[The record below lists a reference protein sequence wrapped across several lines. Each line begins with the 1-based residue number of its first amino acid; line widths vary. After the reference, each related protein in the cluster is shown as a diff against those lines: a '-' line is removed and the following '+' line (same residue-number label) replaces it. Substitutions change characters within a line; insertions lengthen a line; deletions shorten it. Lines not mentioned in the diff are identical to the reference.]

1 METLSNI
8 CLSKALDSV
17 DRLPSDVMTLMRSIM
32 RFFSLRQT
40 SRAVLLSMSASL
52 ALTLSAQAATVEPAA
67 AKAATTAD
75 QSSVN
80 RLTPANSTDG
90 IIALVNEN
98 AILKS
103 ELVDAITQTQAR
115 AQAAGEPIANSPQ
128 LQSEVL
134 NSLILRE
141 LQLSMVKRVGL
152 NPDEAAINQR
162 LAQIAQ
168 SQGLDSLAAL
178 QQRLDAAQ
186 PGSYATLRGQLI
198 EDAAIQ
204 SLQQRQI
211 SSRVRI
217 SEQDIDAFLA
227 SPEAKRLNQSEYQ
240 TIHVRV
246 PYIDDYSRLSEAQRA
261 EALKVAEALRTRL
274 LVPNVDVAEAVAASQ
289 GNYPIPLQGGDM
301 GFHKSAAL
309 PTELSSEITKLDVGA
324 VSEPLVTP
332 EGIDIIKLADKKDSD
347 KMLIPQWHTR
357 HILVKV
363 DELQTDALAE
373 QKIND
378 LYAQL
383 RNGADFNS
391 LASTYSDDPG
401 SAGRG
406 GDLDW
411 VSEQDMIAPFE
422 ATMKNTAVGDYSA
435 PFKTQFG
442 WHILKIEGK
451 RQQDVSTEYRR
462 NMARQ
467 ALYQRLAPQ
476 AKEDWLQELR
486 AGAYIQVLG

>member
-1 METLSNI
+1 
-8 CLSKALDSV
+8 
-17 DRLPSDVMTLMRSIM
+17 M

-40 SRAVLLSMSASL
+40 SRAVLLAMSASL
-52 ALTLSAQAATVEPAA
+52 ALTLSAQAATVKP
-67 AKAATTAD
+67 AKAQAPQANAVTA
-75 QSSVN
+75 QNNVN

-103 ELVDAITQTQAR
+103 DLIDAITQAQAR
-115 AQAAGEPIANSPQ
+115 AQAAGEPIANSAQ

-134 NSLILRE
+134 NALILRE

-162 LAQIAQ
+162 LGQIAQ
-168 SQGLDSLAAL
+168 AEGLTSISAL
-178 QQRLDAAQ
+178 QQRLDAAK
-186 PGSYATLRGQLI
+186 PGSYAALRAQLI

-204 SLQQRQI
+204 ALQQRQI
-211 SSRVRI
+211 GNRVRI

-246 PYIDDYSRLSEAQRA
+246 PYMDDYSRLSEDQRN

-274 LVPNVDVAEAVAASQ
+274 LAPNVDVAEAVAASQ

-301 GFHKSAAL
+301 GFHKAASL
-309 PTELSSEITKLDVGA
+309 PTELSSEITKLEVGA
-324 VSEPLVTP
+324 VSAPLITP
-332 EGIDIIKLADKKDSD
+332 EGIDIIKLADKKASD
-347 KMLIPQWHTR
+347 TMLIPQWRTR

-378 LYAQL
+378 LYEQL
-383 RNGADFNS
+383 RSGADFAG

-411 VSEQDMIAPFE
+411 VSEEDMIGPFE
-422 ATMKNTAVGDYSA
+422 AMMKNTAVGDYSA

-451 RQQDVSTEYRR
+451 RQQDVSDQYRR

>member
-1 METLSNI
+1 
-8 CLSKALDSV
+8 
-17 DRLPSDVMTLMRSIM
+17 M

-40 SRAVLLSMSASL
+40 SRAVLLSMAGL
-52 ALTLSAQAATVEPAA
+52 TLTLSANAATVKPAA
-67 AKAATTAD
+67 AQASAA
-75 QSSVN
+75 QSSVD

-103 ELVDAITQTQAR
+103 ELVDAIEQTQAR
-115 AQAAGEPIANSPQ
+115 AKAAGEPIANSAQ

-134 NSLILRE
+134 NALILRE
-141 LQLSMVKRVGL
+141 LQLSMVKRAGL
-152 NPDEAAINQR
+152 SADEAEINQR
-162 LAQIAQ
+162 LGQIAQ
-168 SQGLDSLAAL
+168 AEGLNSIAAL

-186 PGSYATLRGQLI
+186 PGSYANLRAKLI
-198 EDAAIQ
+198 EEASIQ
-204 SLQQRQI
+204 ALQQRQI
-211 SSRVRI
+211 TRRVRI

-246 PYIDDYSRLSEAQRA
+246 PYIDDYSRLSAAQRE
-261 EALKVAEALRTRL
+261 EALKVAQALRTRL
-274 LVPNVDVAEAVAASQ
+274 LEPNVNVAEAVAASQ
-289 GNYPIPLQGGDM
+289 GSYPIPLQGGDM
-301 GFHKSAAL
+301 GFHKAASL
-309 PTELSSEITKLDVGA
+309 PTELSSKITKLDVGT
-324 VSEPLVTP
+324 VSEPLLTP
-332 EGIDIIKLADKKDSD
+332 EGIDIIKLADKKASD
-347 KMLIPQWHTR
+347 TMLIPQWHTR

-363 DELQTDALAE
+363 DDLQTDALAE

-378 LYAQL
+378 LYEQL
-383 RNGADFNS
+383 RGGADFAS

-411 VSEQDMIAPFE
+411 VSEEDMVGPFE

-435 PFKTQFG
+435 PFKTKFG
-442 WHILKIEGK
+442 WHILKVDGK
-451 RQQDVSTEYRR
+451 RDQDISEQYRR

-476 AKEDWLQELR
+476 AQEDWLQELR
-486 AGAYIQVLG
+486 AGAYIQILG

>member
-1 METLSNI
+1 MKIIAQT
-8 CLSKALDSV
+8 
-17 DRLPSDVMTLMRSIM
+17 PSDAMTLMRSIM

-40 SRAVLLSMSASL
+40 SRAVLISMGMSAGILISF
-52 ALTLSAQAATVEPAA
+52 SSQAATVKPANA
-67 AKAATTAD
+67 QPNVATAS
-75 QSSVN
+75 QN
-80 RLTPANSTDG
+80 NNARLTPANSTDG
-90 IIALVNEN
+90 IIALVNDN

-103 ELVDAITQTQAR
+103 DLVDAIAQTQAR
-115 AQAAGEPIANSPQ
+115 AQAAGEPIANSAQ

-134 NSLILRE
+134 NALILRE
-141 LQLSMVKRVGL
+141 LQLSLINRVGL
-152 NPDEAAINQR
+152 KADEAAINQR

-168 SQGLDSLAAL
+168 SEGLGSISAL
-178 QQRLDAAQ
+178 QQRLDANQA
-186 PGSYATLRGQLI
+186 GSYAALRSQLI

-211 SSRVRI
+211 TSRVRI
-217 SEQDIDAFLA
+217 SEQDIDAFLN

-246 PYIDDYSRLSEAQRA
+246 PYIDDYSRLSEAQRS
-261 EALKVAEALRTRL
+261 EALKVAQVLRTRL
-274 LVPNVDVAEAVAASQ
+274 QAPNVDVEAAVAAAQ
-289 GNYPIPLQGGDM
+289 GSYPIPLQGGDM
-301 GFHKSAAL
+301 GFHKAAAL
-309 PTELSSEITKLDVGA
+309 PIELSSEITKLEVGA
-324 VSEPLVTP
+324 VSAPLVTP
-332 EGIDIIKLADKKDSD
+332 EGIDIIKLANKKASD
-347 KMLIPQWHTR
+347 TMIVPQWHAR

-378 LYAQL
+378 LYDQL
-383 RNGADFNS
+383 RKGADFAD

-411 VSEQDMIAPFE
+411 VSEEDMVGPFE
-422 ATMKNTAVGDYSA
+422 AVMKNTAVGDYSA

-442 WHILKIEGK
+442 WHILKVEGK
-451 RQQDVSTEYRR
+451 RQQDVSEQYRR

-476 AKEDWLQELR
+476 AQEDWLQELR
-486 AGAYIQVLG
+486 AGAYIQVLN

>member
-1 METLSNI
+1 
-8 CLSKALDSV
+8 
-17 DRLPSDVMTLMRSIM
+17 M

-40 SRAVLLSMSASL
+40 SQAVVLSMGL
-52 ALTLSAQAATVEPAA
+52 MTALTLSVSAQAATVNA
-67 AKAATTAD
+67 AKAQATTT
-75 QSSVN
+75 QKNSVA

-103 ELVDAITQTQAR
+103 DLVAAIAQTQAR
-115 AQAAGEPIANSPQ
+115 AKAAGEPIANSAQ

-134 NSLILRE
+134 NALILRE
-141 LQLSMVKRVGL
+141 LQLSLIKRVGL
-152 NPDEAAINQR
+152 NPDEAAINKR
-162 LAQIAQ
+162 LEQIAKAE
-168 SQGLDSLAAL
+168 GLSSISAL
-178 QQRLDAAQ
+178 QQRLDSAQ
-186 PGSYATLRGQLI
+186 SGSYATLRAQLI
-198 EDAAIQ
+198 EDTAIQ
-204 SLQQRQI
+204 ALQQRQI
-211 SSRVRI
+211 TNRVRI

-240 TIHVRV
+240 TVHVRV
-246 PYIDDYSRLSEAQRA
+246 PYIDDYSRLSEAQRND
-261 EALKVAEALRTRL
+261 ALKVAQNLRTRL
-274 LVPNVDVAEAVAASQ
+274 LVPNVDVAEAIVASQ

-301 GFHKSAAL
+301 GFHKAAAL
-309 PTELSSEITKLDVGA
+309 PTELSSEITKLEIGA
-324 VSEPLVTP
+324 VSAPLITP
-332 EGIDIIKLADKKDSD
+332 EGIDIIKLANKKASD
-347 KMLIPQWHTR
+347 TMLVPQWNTS

-378 LYAQL
+378 LYSQL
-383 RNGADFNS
+383 RNGADFAS

-411 VSEQDMIAPFE
+411 VGEDQMIGPFE
-422 ATMKNTAVGDYSA
+422 TMMKNTAVGDYSA

-442 WHILKIEGK
+442 WHILKVEGK
-451 RQQDVSTEYRR
+451 RQQDVSDEYRR
-462 NMARQ
+462 TMARQ

>member
-1 METLSNI
+1 
-8 CLSKALDSV
+8 
-17 DRLPSDVMTLMRSIM
+17 M

-52 ALTLSAQAATVEPAA
+52 ALTLSAQAATVKP
-67 AKAATTAD
+67 AKAQAPQANAVTA
-75 QSSVN
+75 QNNVN

-103 ELVDAITQTQAR
+103 DLIDAITQAQAR
-115 AQAAGEPIANSPQ
+115 AQAAGEPIANSAQ

-134 NSLILRE
+134 NALILRE

-162 LAQIAQ
+162 LSQIAQ
-168 SQGLDSLAAL
+168 AEGLTSISAL
-178 QQRLDAAQ
+178 QQRLDAAK
-186 PGSYATLRGQLI
+186 PGSYAALRAQLI

-204 SLQQRQI
+204 ALQQRQI
-211 SSRVRI
+211 GNRVRI

-246 PYIDDYSRLSEAQRA
+246 PYMDDYSRLSEAQRN

-274 LVPNVDVAEAVAASQ
+274 LAPNVDVAEAVAASQ

-301 GFHKSAAL
+301 GFHKAASL
-309 PTELSSEITKLDVGA
+309 PTELSSEITKLEIGA
-324 VSEPLVTP
+324 VSAPLITP
-332 EGIDIIKLADKKDSD
+332 EGIDIIKLADKKASD
-347 KMLIPQWHTR
+347 TMLIPQWRTR

-378 LYAQL
+378 LYEQL
-383 RNGADFNS
+383 RSGADFAG

-411 VSEQDMIAPFE
+411 VSEEDMIGPFE
-422 ATMKNTAVGDYSA
+422 AMMKNTAVGDYSA

-451 RQQDVSTEYRR
+451 RQQDVSDQYRR

>member
-1 METLSNI
+1 
-8 CLSKALDSV
+8 
-17 DRLPSDVMTLMRSIM
+17 M

-52 ALTLSAQAATVEPAA
+52 ALTLSAQAATVKPAKSQTPQA
-67 AKAATTAD
+67 NAVTA
-75 QSSVN
+75 QNNVN

-103 ELVDAITQTQAR
+103 NLIDAITQAQAR
-115 AQAAGEPIANSPQ
+115 AQAAGEPIANSAQ

-134 NSLILRE
+134 NALILRE

-162 LAQIAQ
+162 LSQIAQ
-168 SQGLDSLAAL
+168 AEGLTSISAL
-178 QQRLDAAQ
+178 QQRLDAAK
-186 PGSYATLRGQLI
+186 PGSYAALRAQLI

-204 SLQQRQI
+204 ALQQRQI
-211 SSRVRI
+211 GNRVRI

-246 PYIDDYSRLSEAQRA
+246 PYMDDYSRLSEAQRN

-274 LVPNVDVAEAVAASQ
+274 LAPNVDVAEAVAASQ

-301 GFHKSAAL
+301 GFHKAASL
-309 PTELSSEITKLDVGA
+309 PTELSSEITKLEVGA
-324 VSEPLVTP
+324 VSAPLITP
-332 EGIDIIKLADKKDSD
+332 EGIDIIKLADKKASD
-347 KMLIPQWHTR
+347 TMLIPQWRTR

-378 LYAQL
+378 LYEQL
-383 RNGADFNS
+383 RSGADFAG

-411 VSEQDMIAPFE
+411 VSEEDMIGPFE
-422 ATMKNTAVGDYSA
+422 AMMKNTAVGDYSA

-451 RQQDVSTEYRR
+451 RQQDVSDQYRR

>member
-1 METLSNI
+1 
-8 CLSKALDSV
+8 
-17 DRLPSDVMTLMRSIM
+17 M

-40 SRAVLLSMSASL
+40 SQAVFLSMGL
-52 ALTLSAQAATVEPAA
+52 MTALGMSVSAQAATVNS
-67 AKAATTAD
+67 AKAQATTTQKNNVA
-75 QSSVN
+75 

-103 ELVDAITQTQAR
+103 DLIAAIAQTQAR
-115 AQAAGEPIANSPQ
+115 AKAAGEPIANSAQ

-134 NSLILRE
+134 NALILRE
-141 LQLSMVKRVGL
+141 LQLSLIKRVGL
-152 NPDEAAINQR
+152 NPDEASINKR
-162 LAQIAQ
+162 LEQIAKAE
-168 SQGLDSLAAL
+168 GLNSIAAL
-178 QQRLDAAQ
+178 QQRLDSAQ
-186 PGSYATLRGQLI
+186 SGSYATLRAQLI
-198 EDAAIQ
+198 EDTAIQ
-204 SLQQRQI
+204 ALQQRQI
-211 SSRVRI
+211 TNRVRI

-240 TIHVRV
+240 TVHVRV
-246 PYIDDYSRLSEAQRA
+246 PYIDDYSRLSEAQRND
-261 EALKVAEALRTRL
+261 ALKVAQNLRTRL
-274 LVPNVDVAEAVAASQ
+274 LVPNVDVAEAIAASQ

-301 GFHKSAAL
+301 GFHKAAAL
-309 PTELSSEITKLDVGA
+309 PTELSSEITKLEVGA
-324 VSEPLVTP
+324 VSAPLITP
-332 EGIDIIKLADKKDSD
+332 EGIDIIKLANKKASD
-347 KMLIPQWHTR
+347 TMLVPQWNTS

-378 LYAQL
+378 LYSQL
-383 RNGADFNS
+383 RNGADFAS

-411 VSEQDMIAPFE
+411 VGEDQMIGPFE
-422 ATMKNTAVGDYSA
+422 TMMKNTAVGDYSA

-442 WHILKIEGK
+442 WHILKVEGK
-451 RQQDVSTEYRR
+451 RQQDVSDEYRR
-462 NMARQ
+462 IMARQ

>member
-1 METLSNI
+1 
-8 CLSKALDSV
+8 
-17 DRLPSDVMTLMRSIM
+17 M

-40 SRAVLLSMSASL
+40 SQAVFLSMGL
-52 ALTLSAQAATVEPAA
+52 MTALGMSVSAQAATVNS
-67 AKAATTAD
+67 AKAQATTTQKNNVA
-75 QSSVN
+75 

-103 ELVDAITQTQAR
+103 DLIAAIAQTQAR
-115 AQAAGEPIANSPQ
+115 AKAAGEPIANSAQ

-134 NSLILRE
+134 NALILRE
-141 LQLSMVKRVGL
+141 LQLSLIKRVGL
-152 NPDEAAINQR
+152 NPDEASINKR
-162 LAQIAQ
+162 LEQIAKAE
-168 SQGLDSLAAL
+168 GLNSIAAL
-178 QQRLDAAQ
+178 QQRLDSA
-186 PGSYATLRGQLI
+186 PSGSYATLRAQLI

-204 SLQQRQI
+204 ALQQRQI
-211 SSRVRI
+211 TNRVRI

-240 TIHVRV
+240 TVHVRV
-246 PYIDDYSRLSEAQRA
+246 PYMDDYSRLSEAQRND
-261 EALKVAEALRTRL
+261 ALKVAQKLRTRL
-274 LVPNVDVAEAVAASQ
+274 LVPNVNVAEAIAASQ
-289 GNYPIPLQGGDM
+289 GSYPIPLQGGDM
-301 GFHKSAAL
+301 GFHKAAAL
-309 PTELSSEITKLDVGA
+309 PTELSSEITKLEVGA
-324 VSEPLVTP
+324 VSAPLVTP
-332 EGIDIIKLADKKDSD
+332 EGIDIIKLANKKANDT
-347 KMLIPQWHTR
+347 MLVPQWNTR

-378 LYAQL
+378 LYSQL
-383 RNGADFNS
+383 RNGAAFDS

-411 VSEQDMIAPFE
+411 VGEDQMIAPFE
-422 ATMKNTAVGDYSA
+422 AMMKNTAVGDYSA

-442 WHILKIEGK
+442 WHILKVEGK
-451 RQQDVSTEYRR
+451 RQQDVSDEYRR
-462 NMARQ
+462 TMARQ

>member
-1 METLSNI
+1 
-8 CLSKALDSV
+8 
-17 DRLPSDVMTLMRSIM
+17 M

-40 SRAVLLSMSASL
+40 SQAVVLSMGL
-52 ALTLSAQAATVEPAA
+52 MTALTLSVSAQAATVNA
-67 AKAATTAD
+67 AKAQATTT
-75 QSSVN
+75 QKNSVA

-103 ELVDAITQTQAR
+103 DLIAAIAQTQAR
-115 AQAAGEPIANSPQ
+115 AKAAGEPIANSAQ

-134 NSLILRE
+134 NALILRE
-141 LQLSMVKRVGL
+141 LQLSLIKRVGL
-152 NPDEAAINQR
+152 NPDEAAINKR
-162 LAQIAQ
+162 LEQIAKAE
-168 SQGLDSLAAL
+168 GLSSIAAL
-178 QQRLDAAQ
+178 QQRLDSAQ
-186 PGSYATLRGQLI
+186 SGSYATLRAQLI
-198 EDAAIQ
+198 EDTAIQ
-204 SLQQRQI
+204 ALQQRQI
-211 SSRVRI
+211 TNRVRI

-240 TIHVRV
+240 TVHVRV
-246 PYIDDYSRLSEAQRA
+246 PYIDDYSRLSEAQRND
-261 EALKVAEALRTRL
+261 ALKVAQNLRTRL
-274 LVPNVDVAEAVAASQ
+274 LVPNVDVAEAIVASQ

-301 GFHKSAAL
+301 GFHKAAAL
-309 PTELSSEITKLDVGA
+309 PTELSSEITKLEIGA
-324 VSEPLVTP
+324 VSAPLITP
-332 EGIDIIKLADKKDSD
+332 EGIDIIKLANKKASD
-347 KMLIPQWHTR
+347 TMLVPQWNTS

-378 LYAQL
+378 LYSQL
-383 RNGADFNS
+383 RNGADFAS

-411 VSEQDMIAPFE
+411 VGEDQMIGPFE
-422 ATMKNTAVGDYSA
+422 TMMKNTAVGDYSA

-442 WHILKIEGK
+442 WHILKVEGK
-451 RQQDVSTEYRR
+451 RQQDVSDEYRR
-462 NMARQ
+462 TMARQ

>member
-1 METLSNI
+1 
-8 CLSKALDSV
+8 
-17 DRLPSDVMTLMRSIM
+17 M

-40 SRAVLLSMSASL
+40 SQAVVLSMGL
-52 ALTLSAQAATVEPAA
+52 MTALTVSVSAQAATVNA
-67 AKAATTAD
+67 AKAQATTT
-75 QSSVN
+75 QKNSVA

-103 ELVDAITQTQAR
+103 DLVAAIAQTQAR
-115 AQAAGEPIANSPQ
+115 AKAAGEPIANSAQ

-134 NSLILRE
+134 NALILRE
-141 LQLSMVKRVGL
+141 LQLSLIKRVGL
-152 NPDEAAINQR
+152 NPDEAAINKR
-162 LAQIAQ
+162 LEQIAKAE
-168 SQGLDSLAAL
+168 GLSSIAAL
-178 QQRLDAAQ
+178 QQRLDSAQ
-186 PGSYATLRGQLI
+186 SGSYATLRAQLI
-198 EDAAIQ
+198 EDTAIQ
-204 SLQQRQI
+204 ALQQRQI
-211 SSRVRI
+211 TNRVRI

-240 TIHVRV
+240 TVHVRV
-246 PYIDDYSRLSEAQRA
+246 PYIDDYSRLSEAQRND
-261 EALKVAEALRTRL
+261 ALKVAQNLRTRL
-274 LVPNVDVAEAVAASQ
+274 LVPNVDVAEAIVASQ

-301 GFHKSAAL
+301 GFHKAAAL
-309 PTELSSEITKLDVGA
+309 PTELSSEITKLEVGA
-324 VSEPLVTP
+324 VSAPLITP
-332 EGIDIIKLADKKDSD
+332 EGIDIIKLANKKASD
-347 KMLIPQWHTR
+347 TMLVPQWNTS

-378 LYAQL
+378 LYSQL
-383 RNGADFNS
+383 RNGADFAS

-411 VSEQDMIAPFE
+411 VGEDQMIGPFE
-422 ATMKNTAVGDYSA
+422 TMMKNTAVGDYSA

-442 WHILKIEGK
+442 WHILKVEGK
-451 RQQDVSTEYRR
+451 RQQDVSDEYRR
-462 NMARQ
+462 TMARQ

>member
-1 METLSNI
+1 
-8 CLSKALDSV
+8 
-17 DRLPSDVMTLMRSIM
+17 M

-40 SRAVLLSMSASL
+40 SQAVFLSMGL
-52 ALTLSAQAATVEPAA
+52 MTALGMSVSAQAATVNS
-67 AKAATTAD
+67 AKAQATTTQKNNVA
-75 QSSVN
+75 

-90 IIALVNEN
+90 IIALVNDN
-98 AILKS
+98 VILKS
-103 ELVDAITQTQAR
+103 DLIAAIAQTQAR
-115 AQAAGEPIANSPQ
+115 AKAAGEPIANSAQ

-134 NSLILRE
+134 NALILRE
-141 LQLSMVKRVGL
+141 LQLSLIKRVGL
-152 NPDEAAINQR
+152 NPDEASINKR
-162 LAQIAQ
+162 LEQIAKAE
-168 SQGLDSLAAL
+168 GLNSIAAL
-178 QQRLDAAQ
+178 QQRLDSAQ
-186 PGSYATLRGQLI
+186 SGSYATLRAQLI

-204 SLQQRQI
+204 ALQQRQI
-211 SSRVRI
+211 TNRVRI

-240 TIHVRV
+240 TVHVRV
-246 PYIDDYSRLSEAQRA
+246 PYMDDYSRLSEAQRND
-261 EALKVAEALRTRL
+261 ALKVAQKLRTRL
-274 LVPNVDVAEAVAASQ
+274 LVPNVNVAEAIAASQ
-289 GNYPIPLQGGDM
+289 GSYPIPLQGGDM
-301 GFHKSAAL
+301 GFHKAAAL
-309 PTELSSEITKLDVGA
+309 PTELSSEITKLEVGA
-324 VSEPLVTP
+324 VSAPLVTP
-332 EGIDIIKLADKKDSD
+332 EGIDIIKLANKKASD
-347 KMLIPQWHTR
+347 TMLVPQWNTR

-378 LYAQL
+378 LYSQL
-383 RNGADFNS
+383 RNGAAFDS

-411 VSEQDMIAPFE
+411 VGEDQMIAPFE
-422 ATMKNTAVGDYSA
+422 AMMKNTAVGDYSA

-442 WHILKIEGK
+442 WHILKVEGK
-451 RQQDVSTEYRR
+451 RQQDVSDEYRR
-462 NMARQ
+462 TMARQ

>member
-1 METLSNI
+1 
-8 CLSKALDSV
+8 
-17 DRLPSDVMTLMRSIM
+17 M

-40 SRAVLLSMSASL
+40 SRAVLLSMAGL
-52 ALTLSAQAATVEPAA
+52 TLTLSANAATVKPAA
-67 AKAATTAD
+67 AQASASAA
-75 QSSVN
+75 QSSVD

-103 ELVDAITQTQAR
+103 ELVDAIEQTQAR
-115 AQAAGEPIANSPQ
+115 AKAAGEPIANSAQ

-134 NSLILRE
+134 NALILRE
-141 LQLSMVKRVGL
+141 LQLSMVKRAGL
-152 NPDEAAINQR
+152 SADEAEINQR
-162 LAQIAQ
+162 LGQIAQ
-168 SQGLDSLAAL
+168 AEGLNSIAAL

-186 PGSYATLRGQLI
+186 PGSYANLRAKLI
-198 EDAAIQ
+198 EEASIQ
-204 SLQQRQI
+204 ALQQRQI
-211 SSRVRI
+211 TRRVRI

-246 PYIDDYSRLSEAQRA
+246 PYIDDYSRLSAAQRE
-261 EALKVAEALRTRL
+261 EALKVAQALRTRL
-274 LVPNVDVAEAVAASQ
+274 LEPNVNVAEAVAASQ
-289 GNYPIPLQGGDM
+289 GSYPIPLQGGDM
-301 GFHKSAAL
+301 GFHKAASL
-309 PTELSSEITKLDVGA
+309 PTELSSKITKLDVGT
-324 VSEPLVTP
+324 VSEPLLTP
-332 EGIDIIKLADKKDSD
+332 EGIDIIKLADKKASNT
-347 KMLIPQWHTR
+347 MLIPQWHTR

-363 DELQTDALAE
+363 DDLQTDALAE

-378 LYAQL
+378 LYEQL
-383 RNGADFNS
+383 RGGADFAS

-411 VSEQDMIAPFE
+411 VSEEDMVGPFE

-442 WHILKIEGK
+442 WHILKVDGK
-451 RQQDVSTEYRR
+451 RDQDISEQYRR

-476 AKEDWLQELR
+476 AQEDWLQELR
-486 AGAYIQVLG
+486 AGAYIQILG

>member
-1 METLSNI
+1 
-8 CLSKALDSV
+8 
-17 DRLPSDVMTLMRSIM
+17 M

-40 SRAVLLSMSASL
+40 SRAVLLSIGASL
-52 ALTLSAQAATVEPAA
+52 TLTLSAQAATVAPAVA
-67 AKAATTAD
+67 QTSNPAGQNTVD
-75 QSSVN
+75 

-90 IIALVNEN
+90 IVALVNEN

-115 AQAAGEPIANSPQ
+115 ARAAGEPIANSAQ

-134 NSLILRE
+134 NALILRE

-152 NPDEAAINQR
+152 SPDETEINQR

-168 SQGLDSLAAL
+168 SQGLNSISAL
-178 QQRLDAAQ
+178 QQRLDAAR
-186 PGSYATLRGQLI
+186 PGSYAALRAQLI

-204 SLQQRQI
+204 ELQQRQI
-211 SSRVRI
+211 SRRVRI

-240 TIHVRV
+240 TVHVRV
-246 PYIDDYSRLSEAQRA
+246 PYIDDYSRLSAAQRE
-261 EALKVAEALRTRL
+261 EALKVAQDLRTRL
-274 LVPNVDVAEAVAASQ
+274 LEPNVNVSEAVAASQ
-289 GNYPIPLQGGDM
+289 GSYPIPIQGGDM
-301 GFHKSAAL
+301 GFHKAASL
-309 PTELSSEITKLDVGA
+309 PTELSSKITNLDIGA
-324 VSEPLVTP
+324 VSEPLLTP
-332 EGIDIIKLADKKDSD
+332 EGIDIVKLADKKASD
-347 KMLIPQWHTR
+347 TMLIPQWHTR

-378 LYAQL
+378 LYEQL
-383 RNGADFNS
+383 RNGADFAA

-411 VSEQDMIAPFE
+411 VSEEDMVAPFE

-442 WHILKIEGK
+442 WHILKVDGK
-451 RQQDVSTEYRR
+451 RQQDVSEQYRR

-476 AKEDWLQELR
+476 AQEDWLQELR

>member
-1 METLSNI
+1 
-8 CLSKALDSV
+8 
-17 DRLPSDVMTLMRSIM
+17 
-32 RFFSLRQT
+32 
-40 SRAVLLSMSASL
+40 MSASL
-52 ALTLSAQAATVEPAA
+52 ALTLSAQAATINAA
-67 AKAATTAD
+67 VQATPPAD
-75 QSSVN
+75 QSSIN

-103 ELVDAITQTQAR
+103 ELINAIQQTQAR
-115 AQAAGEPIANSPQ
+115 AQAAGEPMANSAQ

-134 NSLILRE
+134 NALILRE

-168 SQGLDSLAAL
+168 TQGLNSISAL

-186 PGSYATLRGQLI
+186 PGSYAALRTQLI

-204 SLQQRQI
+204 ALQQRQI
-211 SSRVRI
+211 SNRVRI

-246 PYIDDYSRLSEAQRA
+246 PYMDDYSRLSDAQRE
-261 EALKVAEALRTRL
+261 EALKVAQALRDRL
-274 LVPNVDVAEAVAASQ
+274 LAPNINVAEAVAASQ
-289 GNYPIPLQGGDM
+289 GSYPIPLQGGDM
-301 GFHKSAAL
+301 GFHKAAAL

-324 VSEPLVTP
+324 VSAPLVTP
-332 EGIDIIKLADKKDSD
+332 EGIDIIKLADKKSSD
-347 KMLIPQWHTR
+347 TMLIPQWHTR

-378 LYAQL
+378 LYEQL
-383 RNGADFNS
+383 RNGADFAG

-411 VSEQDMIAPFE
+411 VSEEDMIGPFE
-422 ATMKNTAVGDYSA
+422 AMMKNTAVGDYSV

-442 WHILKIEGK
+442 WHILKVEGK
-451 RQQDVSTEYRR
+451 RQQDVSDQYRR

-467 ALYQRLAPQ
+467 TLYQRLAPQ

>member
-1 METLSNI
+1 
-8 CLSKALDSV
+8 
-17 DRLPSDVMTLMRSIM
+17 M

-40 SRAVLLSMSASL
+40 SRAVLLSMAGL
-52 ALTLSAQAATVEPAA
+52 TLTLSANAATVKPAA
-67 AKAATTAD
+67 AQASTPAA
-75 QSSVN
+75 QSSID

-90 IIALVNEN
+90 IIALVNDN

-103 ELVDAITQTQAR
+103 ELVDAIEQTQAR
-115 AQAAGEPIANSPQ
+115 AKTAGEPIANSAQ

-134 NSLILRE
+134 NALILRE
-141 LQLSMVKRVGL
+141 LQLSMVKRAGL
-152 NPDEAAINQR
+152 SADEAEINQR
-162 LAQIAQ
+162 LGQIAQ
-168 SQGLDSLAAL
+168 AEGLNSIAAL

-186 PGSYATLRGQLI
+186 PGSYANLRAKLI
-198 EDAAIQ
+198 EEASIQ
-204 SLQQRQI
+204 ALQQRQI
-211 SSRVRI
+211 TRRVRI

-246 PYIDDYSRLSEAQRA
+246 PYIDDYSRLSAAQRE
-261 EALKVAEALRTRL
+261 EALKVAQALRTRL
-274 LVPNVDVAEAVAASQ
+274 LEPNVNVAEAVAASQ
-289 GNYPIPLQGGDM
+289 GSYPIPLQGGDM
-301 GFHKSAAL
+301 GFHKAASL
-309 PTELSSEITKLDVGA
+309 PTELSSKITKLDVGT
-324 VSEPLVTP
+324 VSEPLLTP
-332 EGIDIIKLADKKDSD
+332 EGIDIIKLADKKASNT
-347 KMLIPQWHTR
+347 MLIPQWHTR

-363 DELQTDALAE
+363 DDLQTDALAE

-378 LYAQL
+378 LYEQL
-383 RNGADFNS
+383 RGGADFAS

-411 VSEQDMIAPFE
+411 VSEEDMVGSFE

-435 PFKTQFG
+435 PFKTKFG
-442 WHILKIEGK
+442 WHILKVDGK
-451 RQQDVSTEYRR
+451 RDQDISEQYRR

-476 AKEDWLQELR
+476 AQEDWLQELR
-486 AGAYIQVLG
+486 AGAYIQILG

>member
-1 METLSNI
+1 M
-8 CLSKALDSV
+8 
-17 DRLPSDVMTLMRSIM
+17 
-32 RFFSLRQT
+32 
-40 SRAVLLSMSASL
+40 
-52 ALTLSAQAATVEPAA
+52 
-67 AKAATTAD
+67 
-75 QSSVN
+75 
-80 RLTPANSTDG
+80 TPANSTDG

-103 ELVDAITQTQAR
+103 ELINAIQQTQAR
-115 AQAAGEPIANSPQ
+115 AQAAGEPMANSAQ

-134 NSLILRE
+134 NALILRE

-168 SQGLDSLAAL
+168 TQGLNSISAL

-186 PGSYATLRGQLI
+186 PGSYAALRTQLI

-204 SLQQRQI
+204 ALQQRQI
-211 SSRVRI
+211 SNRVRI

-246 PYIDDYSRLSEAQRA
+246 PYMDDYSRLSDAQRE
-261 EALKVAEALRTRL
+261 EALKVAQALRDRL
-274 LVPNVDVAEAVAASQ
+274 LAPNINVAEAVAASQ
-289 GNYPIPLQGGDM
+289 GSYPIPLQGGDM
-301 GFHKSAAL
+301 GFHKAAAL

-324 VSEPLVTP
+324 VSAPLVTP
-332 EGIDIIKLADKKDSD
+332 EGIDIIKLADKKSSD
-347 KMLIPQWHTR
+347 TMLIPQWHTR

-378 LYAQL
+378 LYEQL
-383 RNGADFNS
+383 RNGADFAG

-411 VSEQDMIAPFE
+411 VSEEDMIGPFE
-422 ATMKNTAVGDYSA
+422 AMMKNTAVGDYSV

-442 WHILKIEGK
+442 WHILKVEGK
-451 RQQDVSTEYRR
+451 RQQDVSDQYRR

-467 ALYQRLAPQ
+467 TLYQRLAPQ

>member
-1 METLSNI
+1 MKIIAQT
-8 CLSKALDSV
+8 
-17 DRLPSDVMTLMRSIM
+17 PSDAMTLMRSIM

-40 SRAVLLSMSASL
+40 SRAVLISMGMSAGILISF
-52 ALTLSAQAATVEPAA
+52 SSQAATVKPANA
-67 AKAATTAD
+67 QPNVATAS
-75 QSSVN
+75 QN
-80 RLTPANSTDG
+80 NNARLTPANSTDG
-90 IIALVNEN
+90 IIALVNDN

-103 ELVDAITQTQAR
+103 DLVDAIAQTQAR
-115 AQAAGEPIANSPQ
+115 AQAAGEPIANSAQ

-134 NSLILRE
+134 NALILRE
-141 LQLSMVKRVGL
+141 LQLSLINRVGL
-152 NPDEAAINQR
+152 KADEAAINQR

-168 SQGLDSLAAL
+168 SEGLGSISAL
-178 QQRLDAAQ
+178 QQRLDANQA
-186 PGSYATLRGQLI
+186 GSYAALRAQLI

-211 SSRVRI
+211 TSRVRI
-217 SEQDIDAFLA
+217 SEQDIDAFLN

-246 PYIDDYSRLSEAQRA
+246 PYIDDYSRLSEAQRS
-261 EALKVAEALRTRL
+261 EALKVAQVLRTRL
-274 LVPNVDVAEAVAASQ
+274 QAPNVDVEAAVAAAQ
-289 GNYPIPLQGGDM
+289 GSYPIPLQGGDM
-301 GFHKSAAL
+301 GFHKAAAL
-309 PTELSSEITKLDVGA
+309 PIELSSEITKLEVGA
-324 VSEPLVTP
+324 VSAPLVTP
-332 EGIDIIKLADKKDSD
+332 EGIDIIKLANKKASD
-347 KMLIPQWHTR
+347 TMIVPQWHAR

-378 LYAQL
+378 LYDQL
-383 RNGADFNS
+383 RKGADFAD

-411 VSEQDMIAPFE
+411 VSEEDMVGPFE
-422 ATMKNTAVGDYSA
+422 AVMKNTTVGDYSA

-442 WHILKIEGK
+442 WHILKVEGK
-451 RQQDVSTEYRR
+451 RQQDVSEQYRR

-476 AKEDWLQELR
+476 AQEDWLQELR
-486 AGAYIQVLG
+486 AGAYIQVLN

>member
-1 METLSNI
+1 
-8 CLSKALDSV
+8 
-17 DRLPSDVMTLMRSIM
+17 M

-40 SRAVLLSMSASL
+40 SRAVLLSMGMTTAI
-52 ALTLSAQAATVEPAA
+52 ALSLSAQAATVRPQ
-67 AKAATTAD
+67 KAQATNATE
-75 QSSVN
+75 QNGVN

-103 ELVDAITQTQAR
+103 DLIAAIAQTQAR
-115 AQAAGEPIANSPQ
+115 AKAAGEPIANSAQ

-134 NSLILRE
+134 NALILRE
-141 LQLSMVKRVGL
+141 LQLSLVKRVGL

-162 LAQIAQ
+162 LGQIAQ
-168 SQGLDSLAAL
+168 AEGLSSIGAL
-178 QQRLDAAQ
+178 QQRLDSAQ
-186 PGSYATLRGQLI
+186 PGSYAILRAQLI

-204 SLQQRQI
+204 ALQQRQI
-211 SSRVRI
+211 TNRVRI

-240 TIHVRV
+240 TVHVRV

-261 EALKVAEALRTRL
+261 DALKVAQKLRTRL
-274 LVPNVDVAEAVAASQ
+274 LVPNVDVAEAIAASQ
-289 GNYPIPLQGGDM
+289 GSYPIPLQGGDM
-301 GFHKSAAL
+301 GFHKAAAL

-324 VSEPLVTP
+324 VSAPLVTP
-332 EGIDIIKLADKKDSD
+332 EGIDIIKLANKKSSD
-347 KMLIPQWHTR
+347 TMLVPQWNTR

-378 LYAQL
+378 LYTQL
-383 RNGADFNS
+383 RSGADFAS

-411 VSEQDMIAPFE
+411 VGEEQMIGPFE
-422 ATMKNTAVGDYSA
+422 AMMKNTAVGDYSA

-442 WHILKIEGK
+442 WHILKVDGK
-451 RQQDVSTEYRR
+451 RQQDVSDEYRR

>member
-1 METLSNI
+1 
-8 CLSKALDSV
+8 
-17 DRLPSDVMTLMRSIM
+17 M

-52 ALTLSAQAATVEPAA
+52 ALTLSAQAATVKP
-67 AKAATTAD
+67 AKAQAPQANAVTA
-75 QSSVN
+75 QNNVN

-103 ELVDAITQTQAR
+103 DLIDAITQAQAR
-115 AQAAGEPIANSPQ
+115 AQAAGEPIANSAQ

-134 NSLILRE
+134 NALILRE

-162 LAQIAQ
+162 LGQIAQ
-168 SQGLDSLAAL
+168 AEGLTSISAL
-178 QQRLDAAQ
+178 QQRLDAAK
-186 PGSYATLRGQLI
+186 PGSYAALRAQLI

-204 SLQQRQI
+204 ALQQRQI
-211 SSRVRI
+211 GNRVRI

-246 PYIDDYSRLSEAQRA
+246 PYMDDYSRLSEAQRN

-274 LVPNVDVAEAVAASQ
+274 LAPNVDVAEAVAASQ

-301 GFHKSAAL
+301 GFHKAASL
-309 PTELSSEITKLDVGA
+309 PTELSSEITKLEVGA
-324 VSEPLVTP
+324 VSAPLITP
-332 EGIDIIKLADKKDSD
+332 EGIDIIKLADKKASD
-347 KMLIPQWHTR
+347 TMLIPQWRTR

-378 LYAQL
+378 LYEQL
-383 RNGADFNS
+383 RSGADFAG

-411 VSEQDMIAPFE
+411 VSEEDMIGPFE
-422 ATMKNTAVGDYSA
+422 AMMKNTAIGDYSA

-451 RQQDVSTEYRR
+451 RQQDISDQYRR

>member
-1 METLSNI
+1 
-8 CLSKALDSV
+8 
-17 DRLPSDVMTLMRSIM
+17 M

-40 SRAVLLSMSASL
+40 SRAVLLSMAGL
-52 ALTLSAQAATVEPAA
+52 TLTLSANAATVKPAA
-67 AKAATTAD
+67 AQASTSAA
-75 QSSVN
+75 QSSVD

-103 ELVDAITQTQAR
+103 ELVDAIEQTQAR
-115 AQAAGEPIANSPQ
+115 AKAAGEPIANSAQ

-134 NSLILRE
+134 NALILRE
-141 LQLSMVKRVGL
+141 LQLSMVKRAGL
-152 NPDEAAINQR
+152 SADEAEINQR
-162 LAQIAQ
+162 LGQIAQ
-168 SQGLDSLAAL
+168 AEGLNSIAAL

-186 PGSYATLRGQLI
+186 PGSYANLRAKLI
-198 EDAAIQ
+198 EEASIQ
-204 SLQQRQI
+204 ALQQRQI
-211 SSRVRI
+211 TRRVRI

-246 PYIDDYSRLSEAQRA
+246 PYIDDYSRLSAAQR
-261 EALKVAEALRTRL
+261 EKALKVAQALRTRL
-274 LVPNVDVAEAVAASQ
+274 LEPNVNVAEAVAASQ
-289 GNYPIPLQGGDM
+289 GSYPIPLQGGDM
-301 GFHKSAAL
+301 GFHKAASL
-309 PTELSSEITKLDVGA
+309 PTELSSRITKLDVGT
-324 VSEPLVTP
+324 VSEPLLTP
-332 EGIDIIKLADKKDSD
+332 EGIDIIKLADKKASD
-347 KMLIPQWHTR
+347 TMLIPQWHTR

-363 DELQTDALAE
+363 DDLQTDALAE

-378 LYAQL
+378 LYEQL
-383 RNGADFNS
+383 RGGADFAS

-411 VSEQDMIAPFE
+411 VSEEDMVGPFE

-435 PFKTQFG
+435 PFKTKFG
-442 WHILKIEGK
+442 WHILKVDGK
-451 RQQDVSTEYRR
+451 REQDISEQYRR

-476 AKEDWLQELR
+476 AQEDWLQELR
-486 AGAYIQVLG
+486 AGAYIQILG

>member
-1 METLSNI
+1 
-8 CLSKALDSV
+8 
-17 DRLPSDVMTLMRSIM
+17 M

-40 SRAVLLSMSASL
+40 SQAVFLSMGL
-52 ALTLSAQAATVEPAA
+52 MTALGMSVSAQAATVNS
-67 AKAATTAD
+67 AKAQATTTQKNNVA
-75 QSSVN
+75 

-103 ELVDAITQTQAR
+103 DLIAAIAQTQAR
-115 AQAAGEPIANSPQ
+115 AKAAGEPIANSAQ

-134 NSLILRE
+134 NALILRE
-141 LQLSMVKRVGL
+141 LQLSLIKRVGL
-152 NPDEAAINQR
+152 NPDEASINKR
-162 LAQIAQ
+162 LEQIAKAE
-168 SQGLDSLAAL
+168 GLNSIAAL
-178 QQRLDAAQ
+178 QQRLDSAQ
-186 PGSYATLRGQLI
+186 SGSYATLRAQLI

-204 SLQQRQI
+204 ALQQRQI
-211 SSRVRI
+211 TNRVRI

-240 TIHVRV
+240 TVHVRV
-246 PYIDDYSRLSEAQRA
+246 PYMDDYSRLSEAQRND
-261 EALKVAEALRTRL
+261 ALKVAQKLRTRL
-274 LVPNVDVAEAVAASQ
+274 LVPNVNVAEAIAASQ
-289 GNYPIPLQGGDM
+289 GSYPIPLQGGDM
-301 GFHKSAAL
+301 GFHKAAAL
-309 PTELSSEITKLDVGA
+309 PTELSSEITKLEVGA
-324 VSEPLVTP
+324 VSAPLVTP
-332 EGIDIIKLADKKDSD
+332 EGIDIIKLANKKASD
-347 KMLIPQWHTR
+347 TMLVPQWNTR

-378 LYAQL
+378 LYSQL
-383 RNGADFNS
+383 RNGAAFDS

-411 VSEQDMIAPFE
+411 VGEDQMIGPFE
-422 ATMKNTAVGDYSA
+422 TMMKNTAVGDYSA
-435 PFKTQFG
+435 SFKTQFG

-451 RQQDVSTEYRR
+451 RQQDVSDEYRR
-462 NMARQ
+462 TMARQ
-467 ALYQRLAPQ
+467 VLYQRLAPQ

>member
-1 METLSNI
+1 
-8 CLSKALDSV
+8 
-17 DRLPSDVMTLMRSIM
+17 M
-32 RFFSLRQT
+32 RFFSLRQI
-40 SRAVLLSMSASL
+40 SRAVLLSTSASV
-52 ALTLSAQAATVEPAA
+52 ALTLSAQAATVNAAAQATPAA
-67 AKAATTAD
+67 A

-103 ELVDAITQTQAR
+103 DLVAAITQTQAR
-115 AQAAGEPIANSPQ
+115 AQAAGEPITNSAQ

-134 NSLILRE
+134 NALILRE

-162 LAQIAQ
+162 LGQIAQ
-168 SQGLDSLAAL
+168 AEGLNSISEL

-186 PGSYATLRGQLI
+186 PGSYAALRAQLI

-204 SLQQRQI
+204 ALQQRQI
-211 SSRVRI
+211 TNRVRI

-246 PYIDDYSRLSEAQRA
+246 PYIDDYNRLSEAQRA
-261 EALKVAEALRTRL
+261 EALKVAQALRTRL
-274 LVPNVDVAEAVAASQ
+274 LAPNVNVAEAVAASQ
-289 GNYPIPLQGGDM
+289 GSYPIPLQGGDM
-301 GFHKSAAL
+301 GFHQAASL

-332 EGIDIIKLADKKDSD
+332 EGIDIIKLANKKAGDT
-347 KMLIPQWHTR
+347 MLIPQWNTR

-378 LYAQL
+378 LYEQL
-383 RNGADFNS
+383 RSGADFAS

-411 VSEQDMIAPFE
+411 VSEDDMIGPFE
-422 ATMKNTAVGDYSA
+422 AVMKNTPVGDYSA

-442 WHILKIEGK
+442 WHILKIDGK
-451 RQQDVSTEYRR
+451 RQQDVSDQYRR

>member
-1 METLSNI
+1 
-8 CLSKALDSV
+8 
-17 DRLPSDVMTLMRSIM
+17 M

-40 SRAVLLSMSASL
+40 SQAVFLSMGL
-52 ALTLSAQAATVEPAA
+52 MTALGMSVSTQAATVNS
-67 AKAATTAD
+67 AKAQATTT
-75 QSSVN
+75 QKNSVA

-103 ELVDAITQTQAR
+103 DLIAAIAQTQAR
-115 AQAAGEPIANSPQ
+115 AKAAGEPIANSAQ

-134 NSLILRE
+134 NALILRE
-141 LQLSMVKRVGL
+141 LQLSLIKRVGL
-152 NPDEAAINQR
+152 NPDEAAINKR
-162 LAQIAQ
+162 LEQIAKAE
-168 SQGLDSLAAL
+168 GLNSIAAL
-178 QQRLDAAQ
+178 QQRLDSAQ
-186 PGSYATLRGQLI
+186 AGSYATLRAQLI
-198 EDAAIQ
+198 EDASIQ
-204 SLQQRQI
+204 ALQQRQI
-211 SSRVRI
+211 TNRVRI

-240 TIHVRV
+240 TVHVRV
-246 PYIDDYSRLSEAQRA
+246 PYMDDYSRLSEAQRND
-261 EALKVAEALRTRL
+261 ALKVAQKLRTRL
-274 LVPNVDVAEAVAASQ
+274 LVPNIDVAEAIAASQ
-289 GNYPIPLQGGDM
+289 GSYPIPLQGGDM
-301 GFHKSAAL
+301 GFHKAAAL
-309 PTELSSEITKLDVGA
+309 PTELSSEITKLEVGA
-324 VSEPLVTP
+324 VSAPLITP
-332 EGIDIIKLADKKDSD
+332 EGIDIIKLANKKSSD
-347 KMLIPQWHTR
+347 TMLVPQWNTR

-378 LYAQL
+378 LYSQL
-383 RNGADFNS
+383 RNGAAFDS

-411 VSEQDMIAPFE
+411 VGEDQMIGPFE
-422 ATMKNTAVGDYSA
+422 AMMKNTAVGDYSA

-451 RQQDVSTEYRR
+451 RQQDVSDEYRR
-462 NMARQ
+462 TMARQ

>member
-1 METLSNI
+1 
-8 CLSKALDSV
+8 
-17 DRLPSDVMTLMRSIM
+17 M

-40 SRAVLLSMSASL
+40 SQAVVLSMGL
-52 ALTLSAQAATVEPAA
+52 MTALTLSVSAQAATVNA
-67 AKAATTAD
+67 AKAQATTT
-75 QSSVN
+75 QKNSVA

-103 ELVDAITQTQAR
+103 DLVAAIAQTQAR
-115 AQAAGEPIANSPQ
+115 AKAAGEPIANSAQ

-134 NSLILRE
+134 NALILRE
-141 LQLSMVKRVGL
+141 LQLSLIKRVGL
-152 NPDEAAINQR
+152 NPDEAAINKR
-162 LAQIAQ
+162 LEQIAKAE
-168 SQGLDSLAAL
+168 GLSSISAL
-178 QQRLDAAQ
+178 QQRLDSAQ
-186 PGSYATLRGQLI
+186 SGSYATLRAQLI
-198 EDAAIQ
+198 EDTAIQ
-204 SLQQRQI
+204 ALQQRQI
-211 SSRVRI
+211 TNRVRI

-240 TIHVRV
+240 TVHVRV
-246 PYIDDYSRLSEAQRA
+246 PYIDDYSRLSEAQRND
-261 EALKVAEALRTRL
+261 ALKVAQNLRTRL
-274 LVPNVDVAEAVAASQ
+274 LVPNVDVAEAIAASQ

-301 GFHKSAAL
+301 GFHKAAAL
-309 PTELSSEITKLDVGA
+309 PTELSSEITKLEVGA
-324 VSEPLVTP
+324 VSAPLITP
-332 EGIDIIKLADKKDSD
+332 EGIDIIKLANKKASD
-347 KMLIPQWHTR
+347 TMLVPQWNTS

-378 LYAQL
+378 LYSQL
-383 RNGADFNS
+383 RNGADFAS

-411 VSEQDMIAPFE
+411 VGEDQMIGPFE
-422 ATMKNTAVGDYSA
+422 TMMKNTAVGDYSA

-442 WHILKIEGK
+442 WHILKVEGK
-451 RQQDVSTEYRR
+451 RQQDVSDEYRR
-462 NMARQ
+462 IMARQ

>member
-1 METLSNI
+1 
-8 CLSKALDSV
+8 
-17 DRLPSDVMTLMRSIM
+17 M

-40 SRAVLLSMSASL
+40 SRAVLLSTGASL
-52 ALTLSAQAATVEPAA
+52 ALTLSAQAATVKPVAA
-67 AKAATTAD
+67 QASSTAEQSTAA
-75 QSSVN
+75 
-80 RLTPANSTDG
+80 RLTPATSTDG
-90 IIALVNEN
+90 IVALVNEN

-103 ELVDAITQTQAR
+103 ELVNAITQTQAR
-115 AQAAGEPIANSPQ
+115 ARAAGEPIANSSQ

-134 NSLILRE
+134 NALILRE
-141 LQLSMVKRVGL
+141 LQLSMVKRVGVS
-152 NPDEAAINQR
+152 PDEADINQR

-168 SQGLDSLAAL
+168 AEGINSISGL
-178 QQRLDAAQ
+178 QQRLDAAR
-186 PGSYATLRGQLI
+186 PGSYAALRAQLI
-198 EDAAIQ
+198 EEASIQ
-204 SLQQRQI
+204 ALQQRQI
-211 SSRVRI
+211 SRRVRI

-261 EALKVAEALRTRL
+261 EALTVAQNLRTRL
-274 LVPNVDVAEAVAASQ
+274 LAPNVSISEAVAASQ
-289 GNYPIPLQGGDM
+289 GSYPIPIQGGDM
-301 GFHKSAAL
+301 GFHKAASL
-309 PTELSSEITKLDVGA
+309 PTELSSKITKLDVGA
-324 VSEPLVTP
+324 VSEPLLTP
-332 EGIDIIKLADKKDSD
+332 EGIDIIKLADKKASD
-347 KMLIPQWHTR
+347 TMLIPQWHTR

-378 LYAQL
+378 LYDQL
-383 RNGADFNS
+383 RSGADFAS
-391 LASTYSDDPG
+391 LASTYSNDPG

-411 VSEQDMIAPFE
+411 VSEEDMVGPFE
-422 ATMKNTAVGDYSA
+422 ATMKNTVVGDYSA

-442 WHILKIEGK
+442 WHILKVDGK
-451 RQQDVSTEYRR
+451 REQDVSEQYRR

-486 AGAYIQVLG
+486 AGAYVQVLG

>member
-1 METLSNI
+1 
-8 CLSKALDSV
+8 
-17 DRLPSDVMTLMRSIM
+17 M

-52 ALTLSAQAATVEPAA
+52 VLTLGAQAATVKPAIA
-67 AKAATTAD
+67 QASTTTNQNAV
-75 QSSVN
+75 S

-90 IIALVNEN
+90 IVALVNEN

-103 ELVDAITQTQAR
+103 ELIDAITQTQAR
-115 AQAAGEPIANSPQ
+115 ARAAGEPIANSAQ

-134 NSLILRE
+134 NALILRE

-152 NPDEAAINQR
+152 SPDETEINQR

-168 SQGLDSLAAL
+168 SQGLNSISAL
-178 QQRLDAAQ
+178 QQRLDAAR
-186 PGSYATLRGQLI
+186 PGSYAALRAQLI

-204 SLQQRQI
+204 ELQQRQI
-211 SSRVRI
+211 SRRVRI

-240 TIHVRV
+240 TVHVRV
-246 PYIDDYSRLSEAQRA
+246 PYIDDYSRLSAAQRE
-261 EALKVAEALRTRL
+261 EALKVAQDLRTRL
-274 LVPNVDVAEAVAASQ
+274 LAPNVNVSEAVAASQ
-289 GNYPIPLQGGDM
+289 GSYPIPIQGGDM
-301 GFHKSAAL
+301 GFHKAASL
-309 PTELSSEITKLDVGA
+309 PTELSSKITNLDIGA
-324 VSEPLVTP
+324 VSEPLLTP
-332 EGIDIIKLADKKDSD
+332 EGIDIVKLADKKASD
-347 KMLIPQWHTR
+347 TMLIPQWHTR

-378 LYAQL
+378 LYEQL
-383 RNGADFNS
+383 RNGADFAS

-411 VSEQDMIAPFE
+411 VSEEDMVGPFE

-442 WHILKIEGK
+442 WHILKVDGK
-451 RQQDVSTEYRR
+451 RQQDVSEQYRR

-476 AKEDWLQELR
+476 AQEDWLQELR

>member
-1 METLSNI
+1 
-8 CLSKALDSV
+8 
-17 DRLPSDVMTLMRSIM
+17 MRV
-32 RFFSLRQT
+32 FSLRQT
-40 SRAVLLSMSASL
+40 SRAVLLSMSASI
-52 ALTLSAQAATVEPAA
+52 ALTLSAHAATVKPPVGQTASPAE
-67 AKAATTAD
+67 
-75 QSSVN
+75 QNSSN
-80 RLTPANSTDG
+80 RLTPGNSTDG

-103 ELVDAITQTQAR
+103 ELVDAIVQTQAR
-115 AQAAGEPIANSPQ
+115 AQAAGENLPNSAQ
-128 LQSEVL
+128 LQSDVL
-134 NSLILRE
+134 NALILRE
-141 LQLSMVKRVGL
+141 LQLSMIKRVGL

-162 LAQIAQ
+162 LGQIAQ
-168 SQGLDSLAAL
+168 SEGLSSLSEL
-178 QQRLDAAQ
+178 QQSLDAAR
-186 PGSYATLRGQLI
+186 PGSYAALRAQLI
-198 EDAAIQ
+198 EEASIQ
-204 SLQQRQI
+204 ALQQRQI

-246 PYIDDYSRLSEAQRA
+246 PYIDDYSRLSEAQRK
-261 EALKVAEALRTRL
+261 EALKVAEDLRTRL
-274 LVPNVDVAEAVAASQ
+274 LAPNVNVAEAVAATQS
-289 GNYPIPLQGGDM
+289 NYPIPLQGGDM
-301 GFHKSAAL
+301 GFHKAASL
-309 PTELSSEITKLDVGA
+309 PTELSTEITKLEVGA
-324 VSEPLVTP
+324 VSAPLVTP
-332 EGIDIIKLADKKDSD
+332 EGIDIIKLTDKKESD

-378 LYAQL
+378 LYGQL
-383 RNGADFNS
+383 RNGADFAA

-411 VSEQDMIAPFE
+411 VSAEDMVGPFD
-422 ATMKNTAVGDYSA
+422 TMMKNTTVGDYSA

-442 WHILKIEGK
+442 WHILKVEGK
-451 RQQDVSTEYRR
+451 REQDVSTQYRR

-486 AGAYIQVLG
+486 AGAYIQILG